1 MITQRAHKPE
11 ETSLKHC
18 TQRREQSC
26 QAAQDCHTALPP
38 NGIIYD
44 GVLLQPDIPA
54 LKKKK
59 GWLSK
64 NQLKFKLAST
74 ALNAAA
80 NLNPY
85 DLQN

>member
-1 MITQRAHKPE
+1 M
-11 ETSLKHC
+11 
-18 TQRREQSC
+18 
-26 QAAQDCHTALPP
+26 
-38 NGIIYD
+38 
-44 GVLLQPDIPA
+44 QPDIPA

>member
-59 GWLSK
+59 GLVVQK
-64 NQLKFKLAST
+64 PIEIQVGKYC
-74 ALNAAA
+74 
-80 NLNPY
+80 P
-85 DLQN
+85 

>member
-54 LKKKK
+54 LKKKRAGCPK
-59 GWLSK
+59 T
-64 NQLKFKLAST
+64 N
-74 ALNAAA
+74 
-80 NLNPY
+80 
-85 DLQN
+85 